1 MQRITYATIVKDPD
15 VHLRAKSVP
24 LKLPLSKTDLALAKR
39 LLRYVKDSRDEE
51 KAEKYNL
58 KPAVGI
64 AAPQIGENV
73 QLCCVMAEDEDGNEH
88 EHLMANPKIVS
99 HSVQEVALST
109 GEGCLSIEESYPG
122 YVYRAKRIKVKAYDV
137 LKECDVEL
145 KLSDFVG
152 IVMQH
157 EIDHLNGILFYDRI
171 NKENPWAKKENA
183 QILGE
188 SE

>member
-1 MQRITYATIVKDPD
+1 MQRITYDIIVKDPD
-15 VHLRAKSVP
+15 VRLRNKSVP
-24 LKLPLSKTDLALAKR
+24 LKLPLSKKDMALAKR
-39 LLRYVKDSRDEE
+39 LLRYVKDSRDDE

-73 QLCCVMAEDEDGNEH
+73 QLCCVMAEDEEGQEH
-88 EHLMANPKIVS
+88 TYLIANPKIVS
-99 HSVQEVALST
+99 HSIQEVALST
-109 GEGCLSIEESYPG
+109 GEGCLSIEEAYPG

-137 LKECDVEL
+137 LNECDVEI
-145 KLSDFVG
+145 KVSDFIA

-171 NKENPWAKKENA
+171 NKENPWAKKEQA